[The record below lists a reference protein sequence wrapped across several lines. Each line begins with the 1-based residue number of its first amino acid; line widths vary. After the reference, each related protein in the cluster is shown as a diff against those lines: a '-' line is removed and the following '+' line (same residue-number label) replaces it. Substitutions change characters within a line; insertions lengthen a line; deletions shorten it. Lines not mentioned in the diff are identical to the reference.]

1 MLSLVFLGTGA
12 GIPSP
17 ARNLS
22 AIWLG
27 YEEASLLFDCGE
39 WTQRQLQKSGISYMS
54 IDHIFIT
61 HWHAD
66 HWAGI
71 IGLMQTMNLEGRTK
85 PLHIYGP
92 TAEKMVA
99 DILDLDYWGP
109 RFPIEAHDVP
119 YRGAQLSEVLRSEKF
134 SILSVPVAHTVPA
147 VAYGFREYDKTNV
160 DIALAES
167 RYGLKQG
174 PLVGQLKEKG
184 SVVFKGKTITLEDVA
199 LRKPGL
205 SAVYSGDTKF
215 SKNLVALAMGADL
228 LIHDSTFDE
237 EKEGIGHAGAADA
250 GKAAAAAGAK
260 FLVLTHFSRRYQDVQ
275 PLVDAA
281 KAVFPSTAAAADF
294 LRVELKKGEPPKLL
308 YRERKR

>member
-1 MLSLVFLGTGA
+1 MLSILFLGTGA

-22 AIWLG
+22 AIWMG
-27 YEEASLLFDCGE
+27 YEDTNLLFDCGE
-39 WTQRQLQKSGISYMS
+39 GTQRQLQKSGVSYMA

-85 PLHIYGP
+85 ALHIYGP
-92 TAEKMVA
+92 NAQKMVG

-119 YRGAQLSEVLRSEKF
+119 YRGAAMSEVLRTEKF
-134 SILSVPVAHTVPA
+134 SVLSVPVVHTVPA
-147 VAYGFREYDKTNV
+147 VGYAFREYDKTNV
-160 DIALAES
+160 DIALAA
-167 RYGLKQG
+167 RFGLKQG
-174 PLVGQLKEKG
+174 PLIGQLKEKG
-184 SVVFKGKTITLEDVA
+184 EVTFKGKTIKLEDVA
-199 LRKPGL
+199 LPKPGL
-205 SAVYSGDTKF
+205 SVVYSGDTKF
-215 SKNLVALAMGADL
+215 SKNLVAMATDCDL

-237 EKEGIGHAGAADA
+237 EKEGVGHAGATDA
-250 GKAAAAAGAK
+250 AKAAVAAGAK

-281 KAVFPSTAAAADF
+281 KAAFPHVAAAADF
-294 LRVELKKGEPPKLL
+294 LRVELKKGEPPKLA